1 MKKKAIPGIAILLG
15 AALVA
20 IAVTQLFWLNNAY
33 QIKEE
38 QLNRSVVNAM
48 RSTVNKIEDRY
59 NVSKLLDTFDQRIY
73 GTPSKSK
80 RATGKNGQGNDL
92 MKQDIAYVDS
102 LVNSVLKSS
111 KFSYNDDQS
120 RVIFRIKTPEG
131 MMENTFV
138 LPDIQNPDQWQQNQY
153 GQLNQQPLR
162 LDSPKKK
169 SKKRNSK
176 VQQSP
181 FESDMPMHF
190 ELQPSSV
197 NEDASRKET
206 EQFIRTHIEKRSRRI
221 ENAIRQMILE
231 FDTKNQP
238 IEKRIKAALIDSTLK
253 AELHVE
259 GIDVPFEYAIYNDKF
274 NQITGIQSKGYQTD
288 KPSSYKAPLFPYDI
302 SNEPFSLHLQ
312 LENTRNYILGSLN
325 FLLGGSILLMA
336 FILITFTVTIITL
349 LKQKRLSEIKSDFV
363 NNVTHEFK
371 TPIATIN
378 LAVDSIDNDK
388 VIKKEEAVKYF
399 TGIIRDENRRMNR
412 LVEQVLKMALV
423 ERAGLKQNPQ
433 TLDVHDVINAA
444 VGHFELQIA
453 NKGSTIIKEFN
464 ASNPVVEADEM
475 HMLNALVNLIDNA
488 IKYSP
493 SQPFVK
499 ICTFNTNNKI
509 NISVIDKGIGM
520 KKDAQRHIFDKFYR
534 HTDGN
539 IHNIKGFG
547 LGLAFVKSIVEAH
560 NGRISVSSE
569 LGKGSR
575 FDITIPQKN
584 S

>member
-73 GTPSKSK
+73 GIPPKSK
-80 RATGKNGQGNDL
+80 GKGGKVEESNNL

-102 LVNSVLKSS
+102 LVKSVLKSS
-111 KFSYNDDQS
+111 KFSYNDDKN

-131 MMENTFV
+131 MMMENSFV
-138 LPDIQNPDQWQQNQY
+138 LPDLQNLDQWQQYQY
-153 GQLNQQPLR
+153 GQFNQQPLT
-162 LDSPKKK
+162 LDNHKKK
-169 SKKRNSK
+169 SKKKNSK

-181 FESDMPMHF
+181 FENEINMPF
-190 ELQPSSV
+190 ELRSPV
-197 NEDASRKET
+197 NEEASRKET
-206 EQFIRTHIEKRSRRI
+206 EQFLRAHIEKRSRRI

-259 GIDVPFEYAIYNDKF
+259 GIDVPFEYAIYNDKADL
-274 NQITGIQSKGYQTD
+274 ITGIRSKGYLTD
-288 KPSSYKAPLFPYDI
+288 KPSNYKTPLFPYDI
-302 SNEPFSLHLQ
+302 GSESYSLQLQ
-312 LENTRNYILGSLN
+312 LENPRGYILGSLN
-325 FLLGGSILLMA
+325 FLLIGSILLMA
-336 FILITFTVTIITL
+336 FILITFTFTIITL
-349 LKQKRLSEIKSDFV
+349 LKQKRLSEVKSDFV

-388 VIKKEEAVKYF
+388 VIKKEDAVKYF

-433 TLDVHDVINAA
+433 TLDIHDVINTA

-453 NKGSTIIKEFN
+453 NKGGSIVKEFN

-499 ICTFNTNNKI
+499 ICTFNTSNKL

>member
-20 IAVTQLFWLNNAY
+20 IAVTQIFWINNAY

-38 QLNRSVVNAM
+38 QFNRSVVNAM
-48 RSTVNKIEDRY
+48 RSTVNKLEDRN
-59 NVSKLLDTFDQRIY
+59 NVTKLLDTFDQRIY
-73 GTPSKSK
+73 GTPSKEK
-80 RATGKNGQGNDL
+80 NGKNGNSDNL
-92 MKQDIAYVDS
+92 MNQDIAYVDS
-102 LVNSVLKSS
+102 LVKSVLKSS
-111 KFSYNDDQS
+111 KFSYNDHQN
-120 RVIFRIKTPEG
+120 RIIFRLNTPDG
-131 MMENTFV
+131 MMENSIV
-138 LPDIQNPDQWQQNQY
+138 IPDMQTLERLHYRGQILIPQQRSDQPKRSTKSN
-153 GQLNQQPLR
+153 R
-162 LDSPKKK
+162 RRSSPP
-169 SKKRNSK
+169 N
-176 VQQSP
+176 P
-181 FESDMPMHF
+181 FENELMTPF
-190 ELQPSSV
+190 EMQTRPV
-197 NEDASRKET
+197 NDELTRKEA
-206 EQFIRTHIEKRSRRI
+206 EQILRTHIEKRSRRI
-221 ENAIRQMILE
+221 ENTIRQMILE

-253 AELHVE
+253 AELLAE
-259 GIDVPFEYAIYNDKF
+259 GIDIPFEYAIFNDKH
-274 NQITGIQSKGYQTD
+274 NQITPIRSQEYLID
-288 KPSSYKAPLFPYDI
+288 IPAPYKTQLFPYDI
-302 SNEPFSLHLQ
+302 GSEPYSLKLQ
-312 LENTRNYILGSLN
+312 LQNPRSYILGSLN
-325 FLLGGSILLMA
+325 FLLLGSILLMA
-336 FILITFTVTIITL
+336 FIMATFTVTIITL

-378 LAVDSIDNDK
+378 LAVDSIENDK
-388 VIKKEEAVKYF
+388 VIKKEDAVKYF

-433 TLDVHDVINAA
+433 TLDVHDVINTAI
-444 VGHFELQIA
+444 GHFELQIA
-453 NKGSTIIKEFN
+453 NKGGTIIKEFN
-464 ASNPVVEADEM
+464 ASNPIVEADEM

-493 SQPFVK
+493 AQPFVK
-499 ICTFNTNNKI
+499 ICTFNSNNKI

-547 LGLAFVKSIVEAH
+547 LGLAFVKSIIEAH
-560 NGRISVSSE
+560 NGKINVSSE
-569 LGKGSR
+569 PGKGSR

>member
-73 GTPSKSK
+73 GIPSKSN
-80 RATGKNGQGNDL
+80 GKGGKGGESSNL

-102 LVNSVLKSS
+102 LVKSVLKSS
-111 KFSYNDDQS
+111 KFSYKDDQN
-120 RVIFRIKTPEG
+120 RIIFRIKTPEG
-131 MMENTFV
+131 MMENSFV
-138 LPDIQNPDQWQQNQY
+138 LPDLQNPEQWQQYQY
-153 GQLNQQPLR
+153 GQFNQQSLT
-162 LDSPKKK
+162 LDNHKKK
-169 SKKRNSK
+169 SKKKNSK

-181 FESDMPMHF
+181 FENEISMPF
-190 ELQPSSV
+190 ELRSPA
-197 NEDASRKET
+197 NEEASRKET
-206 EQFIRTHIEKRSRRI
+206 EQFLRTHIEKRSRRI

-259 GIDVPFEYAIYNDKF
+259 GIDVPFEYAIYNDKIG
-274 NQITGIQSKGYQTD
+274 QATGIRSKDYLTD
-288 KPSSYKAPLFPYDI
+288 KPSNYKTPLFPYDI
-302 SNEPFSLHLQ
+302 GSESYSLQLQ
-312 LENTRNYILGSLN
+312 LENTRNYIFGSLI
-325 FLLGGSILLMA
+325 FLLVGSILLIA
-336 FILITFTVTIITL
+336 FILITFIVTIITL
-349 LKQKRLSEIKSDFV
+349 LKQKRLSEVKSDFV

-378 LAVDSIDNDK
+378 LAVDSIENDK
-388 VIKKEEAVKYF
+388 VIKKEDAVKYF

-433 TLDVHDVINAA
+433 ALDIHDVINTA

-453 NKGSTIIKEFN
+453 NKGGSIVKEFN
-464 ASNPVVEADEM
+464 AGNPVVEADEM

-499 ICTFNTNNKI
+499 ICTFNTSNRI

>member
-1 MKKKAIPGIAILLG
+1 MKKKAIPSIAILLG

-20 IAVTQLFWLNNAY
+20 IAVTQLYWLNNAY

-38 QLNRSVVNAM
+38 QLNRSIVNAM

-73 GTPSKSK
+73 GTPSNEKDSK
-80 RATGKNGQGNDL
+80 TGKSNNL

-102 LVNSVLKSS
+102 LVKSVLKSS
-111 KFSYNDDQS
+111 KFAYNDNQN
-120 RVIFRIKTPEG
+120 RIIFRINTPEG
-131 MMENTFV
+131 MMENSIV
-138 LPDIQNPDQWQQNQY
+138 IPDIQTLEQWQQNQY
-153 GQLNQQPLR
+153 NQFNPQTPR
-162 LDSPKKK
+162 LDTPKRK
-169 SKKRNSK
+169 SKRKPSK
-176 VQQSP
+176 VQQNP
-181 FESDMPMHF
+181 FENELMTPF
-190 ELQPSSV
+190 EMQPSVSEEV
-197 NEDASRKET
+197 SRKEA
-206 EQFIRTHIEKRSRRI
+206 EQFLRTHIEQRSRRI
-221 ENAIRQMILE
+221 ENTIRQMILE

-238 IEKRIKAALIDSTLK
+238 IEKRIKAELLDSTLK
-253 AELHVE
+253 AELLVE
-259 GIDVPFEYAIYNDKF
+259 GIDAPFEYAIVNDKH
-274 NQITGIQSKGYQTD
+274 NQITSIRSKNYQAD
-288 KPSSYKAPLFPYDI
+288 KQAGFRTPLFPYDI
-302 SNEPFSLHLQ
+302 GSEPYTLLLQ
-312 LENTRNYILGSLN
+312 FDNPRSYILGSLN
-325 FLLGGSILLMA
+325 FMLVGSILLMA
-336 FILITFTVTIITL
+336 FILATFAATIATL
-349 LKQKRLSEIKSDFV
+349 LKQKRLTEIKSDFV

-378 LAVDSIDNDK
+378 LAVDSIENDK
-388 VIKKEEAVKYF
+388 VIKKEDAVKYF

-444 VGHFELQIA
+444 IGHFELQIA
-453 NKGSTIIKEFN
+453 NKGGTIIKEFN
-464 ASNPVVEADEM
+464 ANNPVVEADEM

-493 SQPFVK
+493 TQPFVK
-499 ICTFNTNNKI
+499 ICTFNTNNRI

-547 LGLAFVKSIVEAH
+547 LGLAFVKSIIEAH
-560 NGRISVSSE
+560 NGRITVSSE

>member
-33 QIKEE
+33 HIKEE

-73 GTPSKSK
+73 GIPSRVKGRTVKGGESS
-80 RATGKNGQGNDL
+80 NL
-92 MKQDIAYVDS
+92 MQQDIAYVDS

-111 KFSYNDDQS
+111 KFSYKDDQN

-131 MMENTFV
+131 MMENSFV
-138 LPDIQNPDQWQQNQY
+138 LPDLQNPDQWQQYQY
-153 GQLNQQPLR
+153 GQQNQQPLK
-162 LDSPKKK
+162 LDSHKKK
-169 SKKRNSK
+169 SRKNQK

-181 FESDMPMHF
+181 FENEISMPF
-190 ELQPSSV
+190 EMKSPA
-197 NEDASRKET
+197 NEAASRKEA
-206 EQFIRTHIEKRSRRI
+206 EQFLRTHIEKRSRRI

-238 IEKRIKAALIDSTLK
+238 IEKRIKASLIDSTLK
-253 AELHVE
+253 AELRVE
-259 GIDVPFEYAIYNDKF
+259 GIEVPFEYAIYDDKGDE
-274 NQITGIQSKGYQTD
+274 ITGIRSKGYLAD
-288 KPSSYKAPLFPYDI
+288 KPSSYKTPLFPYDI
-302 SNEPFSLHLQ
+302 GSESYSLQ
-312 LENTRNYILGSLN
+312 LQLDNPRSYILGSLN
-325 FLLGGSILLMA
+325 FLLVGSILLMA
-336 FILITFTVTIITL
+336 FILITFTFTIVTL
-349 LKQKRLSEIKSDFV
+349 LKQKRLSEVKSDFV

-388 VIKKEEAVKYF
+388 VIKKEDAVKYF

-433 TLDVHDVINAA
+433 TLDIHDVINTA

-453 NKGSTIIKEFN
+453 NKGGTIVKEFN

-499 ICTFNTNNKI
+499 ICTFNTSNKL

>member
-1 MKKKAIPGIAILLG
+1 MKKKAIPSIAILLG

-20 IAVTQLFWLNNAY
+20 IAVTQLYWLNNAY

-38 QLNRSVVNAM
+38 QLNRSIVNAM

-73 GTPSKSK
+73 GTPSNEKDSK
-80 RATGKNGQGNDL
+80 TGKSNNL

-102 LVNSVLKSS
+102 LVKSVLKSS
-111 KFSYNDDQS
+111 KFAYNDNQN
-120 RVIFRIKTPEG
+120 RIIFRINTPEG
-131 MMENTFV
+131 MMENSIV
-138 LPDIQNPDQWQQNQY
+138 IPDIQTLEQWQQNQY
-153 GQLNQQPLR
+153 NQFNPQTPR
-162 LDSPKKK
+162 LDTPKRK
-169 SKKRNSK
+169 SKRKPSK
-176 VQQSP
+176 VQQNP
-181 FESDMPMHF
+181 FENELMTPF
-190 ELQPSSV
+190 EMQPSVSEEV
-197 NEDASRKET
+197 SRKEA
-206 EQFIRTHIEKRSRRI
+206 EQFLRTHIEQRSRRI
-221 ENAIRQMILE
+221 ENTIRQMILE

-238 IEKRIKAALIDSTLK
+238 IEKRIKAELLDSTLK
-253 AELHVE
+253 AELLVE
-259 GIDVPFEYAIYNDKF
+259 GIDAPFEYAIVNDKH
-274 NQITGIQSKGYQTD
+274 NQITSIRSKNYQPD
-288 KPSSYKAPLFPYDI
+288 KQAGFRTPLFPYDI
-302 SNEPFSLHLQ
+302 GSEPYTLLLQ
-312 LENTRNYILGSLN
+312 FDNPRSYILGSLN
-325 FLLGGSILLMA
+325 FMLVGSILLMA
-336 FILITFTVTIITL
+336 FILATFAATIATL
-349 LKQKRLSEIKSDFV
+349 LKQKRLTEIKSDFV

-378 LAVDSIDNDK
+378 LAVDSIENEK
-388 VIKKEEAVKYF
+388 VIKKEDAVKYF

-444 VGHFELQIA
+444 IGHFELQIA
-453 NKGSTIIKEFN
+453 NKGGTIIKEFN
-464 ASNPVVEADEM
+464 ANNPVVEADEM

-493 SQPFVK
+493 TQPFVK
-499 ICTFNTNNKI
+499 ICTFNTNNRI

-560 NGRISVSSE
+560 NGRITVSSE

>member
-1 MKKKAIPGIAILLG
+1 M
-15 AALVA
+15 
-20 IAVTQLFWLNNAY
+20 
-33 QIKEE
+33 
-38 QLNRSVVNAM
+38 
-48 RSTVNKIEDRY
+48 
-59 NVSKLLDTFDQRIY
+59 
-73 GTPSKSK
+73 
-80 RATGKNGQGNDL
+80 
-92 MKQDIAYVDS
+92 
-102 LVNSVLKSS
+102 
-111 KFSYNDDQS
+111 
-120 RVIFRIKTPEG
+120 
-131 MMENTFV
+131 
-138 LPDIQNPDQWQQNQY
+138 
-153 GQLNQQPLR
+153 
-162 LDSPKKK
+162 
-169 SKKRNSK
+169 
-176 VQQSP
+176 
-181 FESDMPMHF
+181 
-190 ELQPSSV
+190 
-197 NEDASRKET
+197 
-206 EQFIRTHIEKRSRRI
+206 
-221 ENAIRQMILE
+221 
-231 FDTKNQP
+231 
-238 IEKRIKAALIDSTLK
+238 
-253 AELHVE
+253 
-259 GIDVPFEYAIYNDKF
+259 
-274 NQITGIQSKGYQTD
+274 ITGIRSKGYLTD
-288 KPSSYKAPLFPYDI
+288 KPSNYKTPLFPYDI
-302 SNEPFSLHLQ
+302 GSESYSLQLQ
-312 LENTRNYILGSLN
+312 LENPRGYILGSLN
-325 FLLGGSILLMA
+325 FLLIGSILLMA
-336 FILITFTVTIITL
+336 FILITFTFTIITL
-349 LKQKRLSEIKSDFV
+349 LKQKRLSEVKSDFV

-388 VIKKEEAVKYF
+388 VIKKEDAVKYF

-433 TLDVHDVINAA
+433 TLDIHDVINTA

-453 NKGSTIIKEFN
+453 NKGGSIVKEFN

-499 ICTFNTNNKI
+499 ICTFNTSNKL